1 MFNDIRDEIVK
12 NVARLKE
19 LRDKHYQ
26 NGHREI
32 EVRFS
37 EYRRKDVSQT
47 DFLRLRA
54 EFDEIVAKSQRSP
67 DLRDTWKIIEVRDN
81 VFIHAPPENTVDPPD
96 TISHFRIITTDIP
109 NPGGKAISKQTN
121 MRKISIL
128 NDIKGTTDKNKKA
141 PALRSTLYPFRIG
154 FSIEVEGARTNVQVQ
169 SEYRDRDRKSYVL
182 NRGGKDILQVDT
194 TIVKENSNSQTK
206 KILYEVEI
214 ELLVEYDDQSEIAL
228 AEITEKI
235 LKNINQTR
243 FLYTLEERTKVISFL
258 NSNLNRLRNEHS
270 ILTRFVNK
278 PIDLTW
284 EDLKAGN
291 TEGLFPQLVS
301 TNNPTDYLYTV
312 TVKLDGLRMFVFFD
326 ESGVYLFN
334 PLAHIIC
341 KINDKEIP
349 ALRGTVLDGELLIG
363 KKEELH
369 NAKEYNMYLFDCLR
383 ILKDGEIYDLRSN
396 THLVRRK
403 GIIHSI
409 KLCAAASD
417 VWSDIKLLMFSKK
430 FYAITDRESFYEAN
444 IQALTK
450 VVVRNPTDQELELSL
465 GSDGLI
471 YTHAG
476 EYLPEEG
483 SKNRRWKPPNQ
494 LTIDFRI
501 LMIND
506 RNNPNSKIGVPAV
519 YVQKRVQDE
528 KQPKQIPFYGTNEN
542 RFDPTAVELEN
553 VIDGFPVRISEEQ
566 IAEFRYDTRKKVFV
580 PLRQR
585 FDKDQPNDIKTAIA
599 TWKLIQNP
607 IQRGIM
613 TGTIKGTKILDL
625 MRKFHNNFK
634 RVLLDIVHQEVKQ
647 PSYKAMPT
655 NVSNIE
661 RPILMDIGSGAGG
674 DVDKWKFAGKKGEGF
689 NIVAIEPQADRVRKL
704 AERVKN
710 AKMQD
715 RVNILEVDARKTKS
729 ILSKLG
735 NLYGNRKVDAV
746 SMFHVLTFFYDSENS
761 ISQLLATIKG
771 SLRYGGIF
779 VAMALDGDLVYR
791 QMGDSAQIKLPGIM
805 ITKVDGVHSR
815 KIRVQLSTP
824 TDESLASGQIE
835 YLVDFDHFITQFE
848 ANGFE
853 LIDDRYLDAEAVLN
867 DSEMW
872 WSQMTKVVMFRYV
885 GGNEN
890 LKRDSLDKLKDIL
903 MRANNQVYPLLVPN
917 EMQQIKVERSVF
929 QNFDLWTVGVLGD
942 GSCFLHSI
950 LYAINAKYRT
960 MNNEDRKK
968 IVMGVRRDLAL
979 LFTEEVYQSIADG
992 NTAQLGRDNNS
1003 FSYDVLKNGL
1013 LDYGHWFG
1021 IEFLQFVS
1029 NVFVINIQLVWWRD
1043 NKMQVYKSAGEQKLL
1058 FQKGR
1063 NTIILFW
1070 QGQNHFQ
1077 PIGRKINN
1085 DIGFVFYD
1093 HDSLAKLFQEE

>member
-1 MFNDIRDEIVK
+1 MFDDISDEIGK

-19 LRDKHYQ
+19 LRDKHYP
-26 NGHREI
+26 NGHKEI

-47 DFLRLRA
+47 NFLRLRA
-54 EFDEIVAKSQRSP
+54 EFDEIVAKSQRSS
-67 DLRDTWKIIEVRDN
+67 DLRDNWKIIEVRDN
-81 VFIHAPPENTVDPPD
+81 VFIHAPPENTVDPID
-96 TISHFRIITTDIP
+96 TISHFRIITTDVP
-109 NPGGKAISKQTN
+109 STGGKPVSKQTN
-121 MRKISIL
+121 IRKISIL
-128 NDIKGTTDKNKKA
+128 NDVKGSTDKNKKA
-141 PALRSTLYPFRIG
+141 PALRSTLFPFRIG

-206 KILYEVEI
+206 KILYEIEI
-214 ELLVEYDDQSEIAL
+214 ELLVEYDDQSKTAL
-228 AEITEKI
+228 IEITEKI

-243 FLYTLEERTKVISFL
+243 FLYTLEERAKLVSTL
-258 NSNLNRLRNEHS
+258 NSNLNRLRNEQS

-284 EDLKAGN
+284 DDLKAGN
-291 TEGLFPQLVS
+291 TEGLFPQLV
-301 TNNPTDYLYTV
+301 TTKNPTDYLYTV
-312 TVKLDGLRMFVFFD
+312 TVKLDGLRMFVYFD

-349 ALRGTVLDGELLIG
+349 ELNGTVVDGELLIG
-363 KKEELH
+363 KGEELH

-383 ILKDGEIYDLRSN
+383 IPKDGVLFDLRSN

-403 GIIHSI
+403 GIIHSV
-409 KLCAAASD
+409 KLCAG
-417 VWSDIKLLMFSKK
+417 SDIWDNVKLLMFSKK
-430 FYAITDRESFYEAN
+430 FYPITDRETFYEAN

-476 EYLPEEG
+476 EYLPEDG

-506 RNNPNSKIGVPAV
+506 RINPNNKIGVPAA
-519 YVQKRVQDE
+519 YVQKRVIEE
-528 KQPKQIPFYGTNEN
+528 KQPKQITFYGTNEN
-542 RFDPTAVELEN
+542 RFDPTAIELEN

-580 PLRQR
+580 PLRLR
-585 FDKDQPNDIKTAIA
+585 FDKDQPNDIKTAVA

-634 RVLLDIVHQEVKQ
+634 RALLDIIHNEVKQ
-647 PSYKAMPT
+647 PSYKALPT
-655 NVSNIE
+655 DVQNIE

-674 DVDKWKFAGKKGEGF
+674 DVEKWKFAGTKGEGF
-689 NIVAIEPQADRVRKL
+689 NVVAMEPQADRVRKL
-704 AERVKN
+704 AERIKN

-746 SMFHVLTFFYDSENS
+746 SMFHVLTFFYDSERS
-761 ISQLLATIKG
+761 ISELLSTIKG
-771 SLRYGGIF
+771 ALRYGGIF
-779 VAMALDGDLVYR
+779 VAMALDGDLVYQ
-791 QMGDSAQIKLPGIM
+791 QMGDSAQIKMPGIM
-805 ITKVDGVHSR
+805 ITKVDGIRSR
-815 KIRVQLSTP
+815 KIRVQISTP

-835 YLVDFDHFITQFE
+835 YLVDFSHFITQFE

-853 LIDDRYLDAEAVLN
+853 LMDERYLDAEAVLN

-885 GGNEN
+885 GGTEN

-903 MRANNQVYPLLVPN
+903 MRAKNQIYPLLSPN
-917 EMQQIKVERSVF
+917 EKQQMTVERSVF
-929 QNFDLWTVGVLGD
+929 EKFDLWTVGVLGD

-960 MNNEDRKK
+960 MSTEERKK
-968 IVMGVRRDLAL
+968 IVLGVRRDLAL
-979 LFTEEVYQSIADG
+979 LFTEEVYQSIGDG

-1003 FSYDVLKNGL
+1003 FSYDVLKNAL

-1021 IEFLQFVS
+1021 VEFLQFVS
-1029 NVFVINIQLVWWRD
+1029 NVFGINIQLIWWRN
-1043 NKMQVYKSAGEQKLL
+1043 NKMEVYKHAGEQKLL

-1077 PIGRKINN
+1077 PIGRKIKDDN
-1085 DIGFVFYD
+1085 DLGFVFYD
-1093 HDSLAKLFQEE
+1093 DDSLAKLFRE